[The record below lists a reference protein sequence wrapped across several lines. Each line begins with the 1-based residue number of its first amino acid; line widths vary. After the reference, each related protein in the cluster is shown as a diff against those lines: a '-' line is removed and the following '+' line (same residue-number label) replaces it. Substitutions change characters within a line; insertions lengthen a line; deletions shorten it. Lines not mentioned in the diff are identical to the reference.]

1 MSIRLATFTALSL
14 AMAVPAFADCREE
27 LTKLEQPAVT
37 AETGAATNKSGMPV
51 TKHQEEVLPGDQGT
65 SGETTGSTT
74 TGPTAGKVEGVS
86 PHQKEV
92 TGGAADQPSDQVAK
106 LMTEARGM
114 ADAGDE
120 SGCMQK
126 VTELKELMGAD

>member
-37 AETGAATNKSGMPV
+37 AETGAATNESGMPV
-51 TKHQEEVLPGDQGT
+51 TKHQEEVLPGNQGVT
-65 SGETTGSTT
+65 GETTGSTT
-74 TGPTAGKVEGVS
+74 TGKVEGVS

-92 TGGAADQPSDQVAK
+92 TGEATDQPSDQVAK
-106 LMTEARGM
+106 LMTEARDM

-120 SGCMQK
+120 AGCIQK
-126 VTELKELMGAD
+126 VTELKDLMGAE

>member
-1 MSIRLATFTALSL
+1 MSIRLATLTALSL
-14 AMAVPAFADCREE
+14 VMAVPAFADCREE

-37 AETGAATNKSGMPV
+37 AETGAATNESGMPV
-51 TKHQEEVLPGDQGT
+51 TKHQEEVLPGKQGT

-74 TGPTAGKVEGVS
+74 TGPTGGKVEGMS

-92 TGGAADQPSDQVAK
+92 TGEATDQPADQVAK
-106 LMTEARGM
+106 LMTEAREM

-120 SGCMQK
+120 AGCMQK
-126 VTELKELMGAD
+126 ATQLKELMGAN

>member
-27 LTKLEQPAVT
+27 LTQLEQPAVT
-37 AETGAATNKSGMPV
+37 AETGAATNESGMPV
-51 TKHQEEVLPGDQGT
+51 TKHQEEVLPGNQGVT
-65 SGETTGSTT
+65 GETTGSTT
-74 TGPTAGKVEGVS
+74 GSTTGKVEGVS

-92 TGGAADQPSDQVAK
+92 TGAATDQPSDQVAK
-106 LMTEARGM
+106 LMTEAREM

-120 SGCMQK
+120 AGCMQK
-126 VTELKELMGAD
+126 VTELKDLMGAD